1 MFEFKISA
9 GATDGSLREFKTQCS
24 YHDNTRIGA
33 AIATTLSSLDLPIEP
48 DLLLA
53 GFLSALSVEKRRE
66 VNYEKLYSLVKD
78 YRLAFNK

>member
-9 GATDGSLREFKTQCS
+9 GTTDGSLKEFKTQSS
-24 YHDNTRIGA
+24 YHDNKRIGA

-53 GFLSALSVEKRRE
+53 GFLVALSLEKQRK
-66 VNYEKLYSLVKD
+66 VDYEKLYSLVKD